1 MTRDEKQAKA
11 YNAEYDGFEVRYAD
25 GSWKLYEKY
34 GNAINAMRR
43 HMGACKLVGHKL
55 SLDSLNTIETILA
68 EKR

>member
-1 MTRDEKQAKA
+1 MTKDEKQARA

-25 GSWKLYEKY
+25 GSWKLYDKY

-43 HMGACKLVGHKL
+43 CMGACKLVGHKL
-55 SLDSLNTIETILA
+55 DLNSLCSIETVLA